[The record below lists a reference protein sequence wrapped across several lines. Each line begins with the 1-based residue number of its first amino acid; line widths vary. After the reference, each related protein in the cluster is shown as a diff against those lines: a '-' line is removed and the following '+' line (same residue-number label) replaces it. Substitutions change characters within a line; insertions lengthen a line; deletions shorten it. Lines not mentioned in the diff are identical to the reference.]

1 MPASLLKLPYLR
13 ELKLPSNQLSGFL
26 GEFDSSPIL
35 EMLDLSSN
43 NLQGQIPMSIFNI
56 RTIRVI
62 QLSSNKFN
70 GTIQLDI
77 IRRL

>member
-26 GEFDSSPIL
+26 GEFDGASSPIL

-43 NLQGQIPMSIFNI
+43 NLQGQIPMFVFKL
-56 RTIRVI
+56 RTI
-62 QLSSNKFN
+62 
-70 GTIQLDI
+70 
-77 IRRL
+77 